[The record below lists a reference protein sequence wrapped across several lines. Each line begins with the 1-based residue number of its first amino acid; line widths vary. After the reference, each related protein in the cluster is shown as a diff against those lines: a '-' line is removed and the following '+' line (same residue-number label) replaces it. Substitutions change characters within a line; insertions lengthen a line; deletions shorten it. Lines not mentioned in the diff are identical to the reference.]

1 MNTYEEHL
9 QYEEKMDRISEE
21 LEEMVLDTMIA
32 VLRKIRERNFDFS
45 KSANHTLSEP
55 FPF

>member
-1 MNTYEEHL
+1 MNTYEENL

-45 KSANHTLSEP
+45 KLPNQAQSES

>member
-1 MNTYEEHL
+1 MNTYEENL

-45 KSANHTLSEP
+45 KSPNQTQSEP

>member
-9 QYEEKMDRISEE
+9 QYEEKMDRISTE

-45 KSANHTLSEP
+45 KSPNHTQSEP

>member
-1 MNTYEEHL
+1 MNTYEENL

-45 KSANHTLSEP
+45 KSANQTHSEP